1 MTLPHNSPEVEAEVL
16 EISTALA
23 IELKAD
29 LGSYADCFRNTENR
43 NGWRMWMG
51 TILMQGV
58 SHSHTMLSLEFRQI
72 ILQRNG
78 NQAIHI

>member
-29 LGSYADCFRNTENR
+29 LGSYTDCFRNTENR

-51 TILMQGV
+51 ILMQCV
-58 SHSHTMLSLEFRQI
+58 SHLRTMLSLESRQI
-72 ILQRNG
+72 ILQRNV

>member
-29 LGSYADCFRNTENR
+29 LGSYTDCFRNTGEQEWVEDVDGYSDAVCESFTHHAQPR
-43 NGWRMWMG
+43 VQ
-51 TILMQGV
+51 TDYFA
-58 SHSHTMLSLEFRQI
+58 EEC
-72 ILQRNG
+72 
-78 NQAIHI
+78 